1 MSEEEEVVEEVPAEA
16 PAEEQSEENPIF
28 NALFKAVEDEPESEE
43 EEAPSHPTDIMGA
56 LAEIEEE
63 TAQPVEEVAEEPTEE
78 VAVKD
83 APAKKKKKRV
93 ARKPNVVD
101 PDPRPV
107 GRQHIPAPAQVEDPF
122 VQTLS
127 AEERERYELAKWA
140 SENVPDRK
148 GLDGN
153 YLSFFKNHK
162 KYVDKRLTEDPD
174 VELEH
179 DEGYRK
185 FIESNKPKVNVKE
198 LEHARISSQAE
209 ANAMNKLAPEIARL
223 EKQQK
228 AMAGGPVAQQ
238 RFESSKVHFRN
249 AIPKD
254 LQGEFSKDPAAFSRE
269 RPFETKIVNSV
280 LEDAFAMAQSFYNI
294 LHEVEEYN
302 EQNPAHVGLSQWID
316 KEQTDF
322 INSGKT
328 KKDGKVFIRRERY
341 PEVSEAEREKYYT
354 FTDDEVIQ
362 LLALRVN
369 QNISGK
375 LNHLNE
381 QLSSAG
387 YSRNGA
393 AAPQTP
399 VVQEPARTPQP
410 VQPSPRPGPSAPT
423 QPTPE
428 KNSILSLLDM

>member
-153 YLSFFKNHK
+153 Y
-162 KYVDKRLTEDPD
+162 
-174 VELEH
+174 
-179 DEGYRK
+179 
-185 FIESNKPKVNVKE
+185 
-198 LEHARISSQAE
+198 
-209 ANAMNKLAPEIARL
+209 
-223 EKQQK
+223 
-228 AMAGGPVAQQ
+228 
-238 RFESSKVHFRN
+238 
-249 AIPKD
+249 
-254 LQGEFSKDPAAFSRE
+254 
-269 RPFETKIVNSV
+269 
-280 LEDAFAMAQSFYNI
+280 
-294 LHEVEEYN
+294 
-302 EQNPAHVGLSQWID
+302 
-316 KEQTDF
+316 
-322 INSGKT
+322 
-328 KKDGKVFIRRERY
+328 
-341 PEVSEAEREKYYT
+341 
-354 FTDDEVIQ
+354 
-362 LLALRVN
+362 
-369 QNISGK
+369 
-375 LNHLNE
+375 
-381 QLSSAG
+381 
-387 YSRNGA
+387 
-393 AAPQTP
+393 
-399 VVQEPARTPQP
+399 
-410 VQPSPRPGPSAPT
+410 
-423 QPTPE
+423 
-428 KNSILSLLDM
+428 